1 MRKRRCGVISKNKHS
16 NNALS
21 KRIYSKTVIRLA
33 LLLPIISFMTVL
45 PLLFIIA
52 AAAGA
57 QGPADSAESGAQL
70 RFSDDIKEHFF
81 LGGEFFQKNNFS
93 AALIEY
99 SNIRQIDPAYIEGY
113 IYTAKCYFNL
123 KQYVQAA
130 YYAGFTIYL
139 DPANQDAKTL
149 LEQIKSA
156 APGIDYKDAGVVI
169 TLSESERFEEIIF
182 NVYGS
187 SLYLK
192 PIIEKNGGKK
202 EFKAGDT
209 VTLPLDLAMVEGV
222 TKFKKFDGTTLQ
234 YDLEVLKET
243 ILGQKEANIKETDS
257 QAFFDISGEYFK
269 INRTFKALAAFE
281 KACYNDAEFFKKKD
295 ASFIA
300 KAVSEVKENI
310 KKEPKNSIWYFYI
323 AFLQFVEENY
333 RESLS
338 NFSYASSLG
347 LQSELLQRCF
357 KYSTLCKQYIKALE
371 AKEIE
376 RDAILKASA
385 DASLSNKIAEV
396 IKQTN
401 EDADIKAELESGD
414 SASESGGGDL
424 SRPGGN
430 ADAEAPPPQDFN
442 SMTKEQ
448 KMYYCYQQRKAIDE
462 GVQKYNENNIVEMTA
477 ETFSLQKLREAGYM
491 SIDVN
496 CPDGGS
502 YSLNHNGFACC
513 SEHGL

>member
-1 MRKRRCGVISKNKHS
+1 M
-16 NNALS
+16 
-21 KRIYSKTVIRLA
+21 
-33 LLLPIISFMTVL
+33 VL
-45 PLLFIIA
+45 PLLFVFPG
-52 AAAGA
+52 AAGA
-57 QGPADSAESGAQL
+57 QEADSRAAQL
-70 RFSDDIKEHFF
+70 KFSDDIKEHFF

-99 SNIRQIDPAYIEGY
+99 NNIRQIDPAYIEGY

-139 DPANQDAKTL
+139 DPASQDAKTL
-149 LEQIKSA
+149 LEEIKSA
-156 APGIDYKDAGVVI
+156 SPGIDYKDAGVVY
-169 TLSESERFEEIIF
+169 TLSANDRFEEIVF

-192 PIIEKNGGKK
+192 PIMERNGGKK
-202 EFKAGDT
+202 EFKAGDS
-209 VTLPLDLAMVEGV
+209 VTLPLDLTVVEGV

-243 ILGQKEANIKETDS
+243 ILSQKEDNIKETDS
-257 QAFFDISGEYFK
+257 QALFDISGEYFK
-269 INRTFKALAAFE
+269 INRIFKALIVFE
-281 KACYNDAEFFKKKD
+281 KACYNDAEFIKKKD
-295 ASFIA
+295 AAFIS
-300 KAVSEVKENI
+300 KAVSEIKENI
-310 KKEPKNSIWYFYI
+310 KKEPKKSSWYFYM

-333 RESLS
+333 RDSLS

-347 LQSELLQRCF
+347 LESDLLQRSF
-357 KYSTLCKQYIKALE
+357 KYSMLCKQYIKALE

-401 EDADIKAELESGD
+401 EDADIKTELDGGNNAGESGD
-414 SASESGGGDL
+414 GTSVSGE
-424 SRPGGN
+424 N
-430 ADAEAPPPQDFN
+430 AGAEARQPLDFN

-448 KMYYCYQQRKAIDE
+448 KMYYCYQQRKAVDE
-462 GVQKYNENNIVEMTA
+462 GVQKYNENNIIEMNS
-477 ETFSLQKLREAGYM
+477 ETFSLQRLRESGYM
-491 SIDVN
+491 TLDVK

-502 YSLNHNGFACC
+502 YSLNHNGFAQC